1 MLNSRFMIEQYNS
14 VFNYR
19 PVKSKRI
26 LVASRKPNGM
36 KNIYSALINA
46 TLLLI
51 SSLAWMEKVA
61 AQDLQSKEL
70 VLPLGAEKYLVN
82 VLFTKEEDY
91 LVVQWV
97 TNDKSGTKYGL
108 SAIAYPSLTLIK
120 EVSTPYKIE
129 EWFFLPNGKLWVSY
143 NSDAANKSHYYTE
156 KDKPEIRNF
165 PGIDTVKQLGKG
177 IKVDFMPEWGVAY
190 APQLSNNGYFQE
202 SIIGLTHRSVL
213 DTNSIYRTDEPV
225 CDVAMAPNQKMAAL
239 LFADSTFEIRSTVGN
254 TLMFRGRAAIH
265 ATDLLFANNSRYLY
279 LLSRQ
284 ISSRE
289 YMAEVVDLS
298 KYEKLSPLQLGS
310 YDLIQPST
318 DNQLLA
324 VVKNYGKT
332 LLLLQTDSA
341 LVIEEADLAFDEK
354 YSWSTTAQNC
364 FQLLSNSKSIVFL
377 SSQNSKALQVYNLEQ
392 WLGKKKNYSKIE
404 LGTFDWGLQQPQPVL
419 NSISANADQPI
430 VFSDVKV
437 FIPAGNTLTWYNPIA
452 GKVVRKFDLPDAK
465 NWTFDTEG
473 NKGIYLQYANGKN
486 VLYEADLVKG
496 TLRVRETDVSFG
508 WATPY
513 VLYWPERESFFIYT
527 TRLGYLYNP
536 KNENRF
542 TPIYFTESVEKFVVT
557 GKNTLLGRAGYFGNA
572 YKQYQTNNLNL
583 AVVGDS
589 LVIQS
594 VWPVN
599 GAMLRVNDRIF
610 VQHEKRITVFD
621 LALNKLSELAAY
633 NQFSNQSPWAS
644 IDPTGR
650 FVLAMYYNSNS
661 WQHIVDVDTDKEIF
675 QHSVTEREYGTSYQ
689 LLSKNKMLR
698 YGYEGYQLFDTD
710 CRCAS
715 AGASQMARYD
725 KETLQAT
732 ASYINTGYGIFNLN
746 TLSRENYPDG
756 KASRYNNDGLIVEDD
771 STYVTTGWIKE
782 NDGKQYAAIQL
793 YHFAHKNKLRQFP
806 FLKDG
811 DESGIEL
818 VQLKIEGRELLVWF
832 NKLIKGKGKES
843 WMTKSKV
850 PYLKRIN
857 IDTGNEWMM
866 ELKSDIY
873 KGLLLCEKYLVLT
886 KSSTKKGDYS
896 QVCDVYDWNTGQ
908 FVKSFQH
915 TQQNYYVPP
924 VPLGS
929 TEKFFHAFGSN
940 NEVCIID
947 INTEA
952 RAGKNFIRFPSAVSC
967 LYTAQKNELL
977 LCGLHNG
984 MIYIYNSNNIDAPVA
999 VLKQNNSSIQKMAY
1013 SNGKVWAYTYDRQ
1026 IKCWQL
1032 STGQLLFTLHIF
1044 PQKVGASEY
1053 VFITPKND
1061 YYSSKNVQQYVHFNY
1076 NNTLYSLQQFDSQ
1089 YNRPDKLLQLANGS
1103 NKALIDLYYKAWQK
1117 RLVNAGADS
1126 TVALMLSVAPTATIL
1141 QRDKVNSATST
1152 PEVTL
1157 QVLFADSSTVLKSY
1171 NVLVNNVPLFGSTGK
1186 NVEAQKTKT
1195 LTESISIPLSRWS
1208 NKIELVCTN
1217 SKGISSAGA
1226 EINIHYSPDVN
1237 NKDSSDVYLVAIGVT
1252 EYEQPG
1258 WNLKYAAK
1266 DASDLALALKQ
1277 KYPLLKYK
1285 LLTDE
1290 MVNEQNVRLLKKFLL
1305 STKPDDRVIFSYS
1318 GHGLADLTTGEYYLS
1333 SYQMDFKNPSTHG
1346 IPYNVVEWLIDS
1358 IPARNK
1364 LVLIDAC
1371 QSGAIDK
1378 EVFAE
1383 KKQTDTVRLNENI
1396 VAYGKGASVT
1406 NTDALSGATSSF
1418 MLMQQIFSQQ
1428 TSSTGATVIAASS
1441 GTSPAYE
1448 NNKTGEGNGVF
1459 TYALIKALVENLDR
1473 GTSNYAPEK
1482 SISIAQLATYL
1493 CPKVSELTNG
1503 TQNPEV
1509 RNFNNNANWRI
1520 W

>member
-1 MLNSRFMIEQYNS
+1 
-14 VFNYR
+14 
-19 PVKSKRI
+19 
-26 LVASRKPNGM
+26 M
-36 KNIYSALINA
+36 KNFYSAFFNA
-46 TLLLI
+46 ARLLI
-51 SSLAWMEKVA
+51 FLIVWMENIA

-70 VLPLGAEKYLVN
+70 VLPLGAEKHLVN
-82 VLFTKEEDY
+82 ALFTKEEDY
-91 LVVQWV
+91 LVAEWV
-97 TNDKSGTKYGL
+97 TNDKSGIKYGL
-108 SAIAYPSLTLIK
+108 SAIAYPSLTLIN

-143 NSDAANKSHYYTE
+143 NSDAASKSHYYTE
-156 KDKPEIRNF
+156 KDRSEIRNF
-165 PGIDTVKQLGKG
+165 PGIDTVTQLSKG

-202 SIIGLTHRSVL
+202 SIIGLTHQSVL
-213 DTNSIYRTDEPV
+213 DTNSIYRTDVPV
-225 CDVAMAPNQKMAAL
+225 CDVAMAPNQKVAAL
-239 LFADSTFEIRSTVGN
+239 LFADSTFEIRSTAGN
-254 TLMFRGRAAIH
+254 ALMFRGRCAIH

-279 LLSRQ
+279 LLNKQ
-284 ISSRE
+284 TYSRE
-289 YMAEVVDLS
+289 NIAEVVNLS
-298 KYEKLSPLQLGS
+298 TYKMLPAVQLGS

-332 LLLLQTDSA
+332 LLLLQTDSVS
-341 LVIEEADLAFDEK
+341 VIEEADLAFDEK

-377 SSQNSKALQVYNLEQ
+377 SSQNNRALQVYDLEQ
-392 WLGKKKNYSKIE
+392 WLSKKKNYNKIE
-404 LGTFDWGLQQPQPVL
+404 MGTFDWGLQHPQPVL
-419 NSISANADQPI
+419 NAISANADQPI
-430 VFSDVKV
+430 VYSAVKV
-437 FIPAGNTLTWYNPIA
+437 FVSAGNSLTWYNPIA

-473 NKGIYLQYANGKN
+473 NRGIYLQYSNGKN

-496 TLRVRETDVSFG
+496 TLQVREIDVSFG

-536 KNENRF
+536 KYDSRF
-542 TPIYFTESVEKFVVT
+542 APIYFTESVEKFVVT
-557 GKNTLLGRAGYFGNA
+557 GKNTLLGRANYYGNA
-572 YKQYQTNNLNL
+572 YKQYQTNNLNF

-589 LVIQS
+589 LIIQS

-599 GAMLRVNDRIF
+599 GSVLRVNDRIF
-610 VQHEKRITVFD
+610 VQHEMRITVFD
-621 LALNKLSELAAY
+621 LALNKLSDLAAY
-633 NQFSNQSPWAS
+633 NQFSNLGPSANV
-644 IDPTGR
+644 DPTGR
-650 FVLAMYYNSNS
+650 YVLAKYYNGKT
-661 WQHIVDVDTDKEIF
+661 WQHIVDVDADKEVF
-675 QHSVTEREYGTSYQ
+675 QQTIDGYGVSHQ

-710 CRCAS
+710 CRCTS
-715 AGASQMARYD
+715 AGAKQMARYD

-746 TLSRENYPDG
+746 TLSRENYPTG
-756 KASRYNNDGLIVEDD
+756 KAGINNNDGLILEDD
-771 STYVTTGWIKE
+771 STFVTTGWIKE
-782 NDGKQYAAIQL
+782 TDGKQYAAIQL
-793 YHFAHKNKLRQFP
+793 YHFVHRNKLRQFS

-818 VQLKIEGRELLVWF
+818 VQLKVEGRELLVWF

-850 PYLKRIN
+850 SYLKRIN
-857 IDTGNEWMM
+857 IDTGNEWMV
-866 ELKSDIY
+866 ELESDIY
-873 KGLLLCEKYLVLT
+873 KGLLLCGKYMVLT
-886 KSSTKKGDYS
+886 KSSTKKEDYS

-908 FVKSFQH
+908 FVKSFRH
-915 TQQNYYVPP
+915 TQQNYHVPP

-929 TEKFFHAFGSN
+929 TEKFFHALGSN

-952 RAGKNFIRFPSAVSC
+952 RVGKNFIKLPSAVSC
-967 LYTAQKNELL
+967 LYTAQKNDLL
-977 LCGLHNG
+977 LCGLNNG
-984 MIYIYNSNNIDAPVA
+984 MIYVYKNNNIDAPVA
-999 VLKQNNSSIQKMAY
+999 VLQQNNSAIQKMAY

-1044 PQKVGASEY
+1044 PQKVGANEY
-1053 VFITPKND
+1053 IFITPKND
-1061 YYSSKNVQQYVHFNY
+1061 YYSSKNVQQHVHFNY
-1076 NNTLYSLQQFDSQ
+1076 NNTIYSLRQFDLQ

-1126 TVALMLSVAPTATIL
+1126 VVALKLSVAPTATLL
-1141 QRDKVNSATST
+1141 QREKINPTTST

-1157 QVLFADSSTVLKSY
+1157 QVLFTDSFSVLKSY
-1171 NVLVNNVPLFGSTGK
+1171 NVLVNSVPLFSSAGK
-1186 NVEAQKTKT
+1186 NIEAQKTKT
-1195 LTESISIPLSRWS
+1195 LTENITIPLSRWS
-1208 NKIELVCTN
+1208 NKIELICTN
-1217 SKGISSAGA
+1217 SKGVSSAST
-1226 EINIHYSPDVN
+1226 EINIHYSPDN
-1237 NKDSSDVYLVAIGVT
+1237 NSKDSSDVYLIAIGVT

-1305 STKPDDRVIFSYS
+1305 STKPDDRVILSYS

-1333 SYQMDFKNPSTHG
+1333 SYAMDFKNPSAHG
-1346 IPYNVVEWLIDS
+1346 IPYRVVEWLLDS

-1378 EVFAE
+1378 DALAG
-1383 KKQTDTVRLNENI
+1383 KNQSDTLRLNENI

-1418 MLMQQIFSQQ
+1418 TLMQQIFSQQ

-1459 TYALIKALVENLDR
+1459 TYALIKALVDNLDR
-1473 GTSNYAPEK
+1473 GTSDYAPEK

-1509 RNFNNNANWRI
+1509 RNFNNNADWRI